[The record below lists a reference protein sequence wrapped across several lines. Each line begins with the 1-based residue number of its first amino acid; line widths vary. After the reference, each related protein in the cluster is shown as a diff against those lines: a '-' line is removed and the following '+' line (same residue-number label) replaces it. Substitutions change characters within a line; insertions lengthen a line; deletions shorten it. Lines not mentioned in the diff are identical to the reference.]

1 MKNQS
6 VLSHSKNF
14 ERKSKNKK
22 IGKLHINKVNNLVNI
37 LSKLLQNAAYGFQWP
52 KMTSSG

>member
-1 MKNQS
+1 MKNYS
-6 VLSHSKNF
+6 ILSLLKNF

-37 LSKLLQNAAYGFQWP
+37 LSKLLQNAVYCFQWP